1 MKGKS
6 ESEVARSCPTF
17 SDPMDCSLPSS
28 PVHGIF
34 QARVLEWVAI
44 AFSTPALQAGSLLS
58 EPQWTTATR
67 SIYFVFQK
75 VALKVKFVIS
85 LLPTVCRLFSVQAP
99 CALDASLTVALAV
112 HTRAGSRMGGGV
124 GLALG
129 L

>member
-1 MKGKS
+1 MS
-6 ESEVARSCPTF
+6 MRI
-17 SDPMDCSLPSS
+17 L
-28 PVHGIF
+28 
-34 QARVLEWVAI
+34 QARILEWVAFPGDFLDPRI
-44 AFSTPALQAGSLLS
+44 EPRSPALQAGSLRS

>member
-1 MKGKS
+1 MLS
-6 ESEVARSCPTF
+6 RSIV
-17 SDPMDCSLPSS
+17 SDTLRPQALVSMRIL
-28 PVHGIF
+28 
-34 QARVLEWVAI
+34 QARILEWVAFPGDFLDPRI
-44 AFSTPALQAGSLLS
+44 EPRSPALQAGSLRS

-85 LLPTVCRLFSVQAP
+85 LLPTVCRLFSEQAP
-99 CALDASLTVALAV
+99 CALDASLTVALGV
-112 HTRAGSRMGGGV
+112 HTGAGSRMGGGV